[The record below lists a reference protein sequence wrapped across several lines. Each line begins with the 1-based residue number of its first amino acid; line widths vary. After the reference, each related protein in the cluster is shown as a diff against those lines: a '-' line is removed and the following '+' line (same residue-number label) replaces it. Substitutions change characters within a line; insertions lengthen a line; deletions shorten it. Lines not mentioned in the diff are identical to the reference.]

1 MEKHMKIRPASKA
14 DIPQLAG
21 LMEQL
26 GYPTTTEEMES
37 RYTSIEEDSHYH
49 TLVAELDGK
58 VTGMAGLCKGLFYEY
73 NGFYVRIVAF
83 VVDSQCRRRG
93 IGEKLLLETERWAIE
108 QGAIAIGLNS
118 GNRSERLA
126 AHRFYAQMGYEQKST
141 GFSKALFHNN

>member
-58 VTGMAGLCKGLFYEY
+58 VAGMAGLCKGLFYEY

-83 VVDSQCRRRG
+83 VVDSHYRRRG
-93 IGEKLLLETERWAIE
+93 IGEKLLLETERW
-108 QGAIAIGLNS
+108 AIGLNS

-126 AHRFYAQMGYEQKST
+126 AHRFYAKMGYEQKST

>member
-1 MEKHMKIRPASKA
+1 MENHMNIRPASKK
-14 DIPQLAG
+14 DIPQLAD

-26 GYPTTTEEMES
+26 GYSTTTEEMES
-37 RYTSIEEDSHYH
+37 RYTRIEEDSHYH

-58 VTGMAGLCKGLFYEY
+58 VAGMAGLCKGLFYEY

-83 VVDSQCRRRG
+83 VVDSHYRRRG
-93 IGEKLLLETERWAIE
+93 IGEKLLLETERW
-108 QGAIAIGLNS
+108 AIGLNS

-126 AHRFYAQMGYEQKST
+126 AHRFYAKMGYEQKST